1 MTPYGIV
8 YKENLYSLQESVTVW
23 QKKFG
28 VLKLG
33 TVLKIDAVI
42 MSIALVIC
50 FILLLFKVD
59 GMYVA
64 MLAFL
69 GLLSA
74 GTVYFLIKYSFM
86 KETTRV
92 NFQNTDK
99 QIVLFEDRIEYV
111 TPFSKGE
118 YYYDE
123 LVFAEE
129 KNGIITLLIDEASLP
144 CSICAHEIKKGDY
157 RIFSQIL
164 REKMGEKYIIEGG
177 RM

>member
-23 QKKFG
+23 QKKIG

-42 MSIALVIC
+42 LSIDLVLC
-50 FILLLFKVD
+50 LLMILLKAD
-59 GMYVA
+59 GIYIA
-64 MLAFL
+64 MLAVLGILCAAAVYIVTKNSFL
-69 GLLSA
+69 
-74 GTVYFLIKYSFM
+74 
-86 KETTRV
+86 KEITRV

-118 YYYDE
+118 YFYDE
-123 LVFAEE
+123 LVFAHE

-144 CSICAHEIKKGDY
+144 CSICAHEVKKGNY
-157 RIFSQIL
+157 ETFSRIL
-164 REKMGEKYIIEGG
+164 REKMGNRYIFEGG
-177 RM
+177 NA

>member
-8 YKENLYSLQESVTVW
+8 YKENIHALQESVTVW
-23 QKKFG
+23 QKKIG

-50 FILLLFKVD
+50 FALILFKVD
-59 GMYVA
+59 GIYVA

-69 GLLSA
+69 GILA
-74 GTVYFLIKYSFM
+74 AATVYFLIKHSFM

-123 LVFAEE
+123 LAFAYE

-144 CSICAHEIKKGDY
+144 CSICAHEIKKGNY
-157 RIFSQIL
+157 ETFSKIL
-164 REKMGEKYIIEGG
+164 REKMGSKYTFEGG
-177 RM
+177 IM

>member
-8 YKENLYSLQESVTVW
+8 YKENIHALQESVTVW
-23 QKKFG
+23 QKKIG

-42 MSIALVIC
+42 MSIALIIC
-50 FILLLFKVD
+50 FALILFKVD
-59 GMYVA
+59 GLYVS
-64 MLAFL
+64 MLAFI
-69 GLLSA
+69 GLVAAVS
-74 GTVYFLIKYSFM
+74 VYFMIKGSFI

-99 QIVLFEDRIEYV
+99 QIVLFEDKIEYV
-111 TPFSKGE
+111 TAFSKGE

-123 LVFAEE
+123 LSFAHE

-144 CSICAHEIKKGDY
+144 CSICAHEIKKGNY
-157 RIFSQIL
+157 QTFSQIL
-164 REKMGEKYIIEGG
+164 REKMGSKYTFEGG

>member
-8 YKENLYSLQESVTVW
+8 YKENLRALQESVTVW

-33 TVLKIDAVI
+33 FILKIDAVI
-42 MSIALVIC
+42 TLIMVVAMVISYFIEPDIVLTSTLLVFTVIADIGSY
-50 FILLLFKVD
+50 FILKN
-59 GMYVA
+59 
-64 MLAFL
+64 
-69 GLLSA
+69 
-74 GTVYFLIKYSFM
+74 SFI

-99 QIVLFEDRIEYV
+99 QIVLFEEKIEYT
-111 TPFSKGE
+111 TPVSKGE

-123 LVFAEE
+123 LVFAYE
-129 KNGIITLLIDEASLP
+129 KNGIITLLIDEASMP
-144 CSICAHEIKKGDY
+144 CSVCAHEMKKGD
-157 RIFSQIL
+157 FSKFAHIL
-164 REKMGEKYIIEGG
+164 REKMGAKYIFEGG

>member
-8 YKENLYSLQESVTVW
+8 YKENIHALQESVTVW
-23 QKKFG
+23 QKKIG
-28 VLKLG
+28 VLKSA
-33 TVLKIDAVI
+33 TVLKVDAVI

-50 FILLLFKVD
+50 AVLILLRAD
-59 GMYVA
+59 GVYVA

-69 GLLSA
+69 GIFA
-74 GTVYFLIKYSFM
+74 AAAVYFVIKHSYM

-123 LVFAEE
+123 LVFAHE

-144 CSICAHEIKKGDY
+144 CSVCAHGVKKGDY

-164 REKMGEKYIIEGG
+164 REKLGEKYIVEGG